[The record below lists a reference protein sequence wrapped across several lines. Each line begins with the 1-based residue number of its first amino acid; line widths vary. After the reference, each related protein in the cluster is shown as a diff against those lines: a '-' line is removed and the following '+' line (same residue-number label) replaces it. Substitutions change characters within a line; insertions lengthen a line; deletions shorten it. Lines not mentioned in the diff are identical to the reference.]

1 MRVSIQS
8 YSHIFTSRSSAFCS
22 HLILRFRLCHFSLK
36 NMEAQ
41 AEREKALVEAEET
54 KKKAEARYI
63 TQNFYFLTKTLWLAI
78 PDLIGR
84 NVGVERHVLVDT
96 RPTITHS
103 RLLHCFYLPVLIS
116 YISYIVIQLYNIHVW
131 WVTLN
136 AEGRETTWRITQR
149 LVFHVLVCLF
159 GKLKQLTRTIKTLKD
174 SEQIDLSDQHVL
186 LISRVHDC
194 LDILHIVILRLQTCC
209 TSKVHNVEL
218 FLRLPDAKGQSQTT
232 MSYCVTGLH
241 TLGISRKRKK
251 RRSRRPTQ
259 PKRQQKTRPAPK
271 LPWEPLAASCHCFH
285 TSVTVGDG
293 VNQRSCC
300 SCTSFSRHAFRI
312 ARLQNTA
319 KMHRKQEKKQRL
331 RTRRRRTP

>member
-1 MRVSIQS
+1 
-8 YSHIFTSRSSAFCS
+8 
-22 HLILRFRLCHFSLK
+22 
-36 NMEAQ
+36 MEAQ

-194 LDILHIVILRLQTCC
+194 LDILHIVILGSRLVAHLKSTMLSFSWDFLMQKA
-209 TSKVHNVEL
+209 KVKPRCHTV
-218 FLRLPDAKGQSQTT
+218 SQVFTPLAFP
-232 MSYCVTGLH
+232 GREKN
-241 TLGISRKRKK
+241 GDREG
-251 RRSRRPTQ
+251 RRSQKGSRRRGQ
-259 PKRQQKTRPAPK
+259 RR
-271 LPWEPLAASCHCFH
+271 SCHGNPLQPPATVFTH
-285 TSVTVGDG
+285 RWPSVTVSTKGLAVLALRFLDMPSALQGCKTQRRCTESKKRSRGCAHGEEERLDG
-293 VNQRSCC
+293 C
-300 SCTSFSRHAFRI
+300 SS
-312 ARLQNTA
+312 N
-319 KMHRKQEKKQRL
+319 
-331 RTRRRRTP
+331 

>member
-1 MRVSIQS
+1 
-8 YSHIFTSRSSAFCS
+8 
-22 HLILRFRLCHFSLK
+22 
-36 NMEAQ
+36 MEAQ

-149 LVFHVLVCLF
+149 LVFHVLVACL
-159 GKLKQLTRTIKTLKD
+159 
-174 SEQIDLSDQHVL
+174 
-186 LISRVHDC
+186 
-194 LDILHIVILRLQTCC
+194 
-209 TSKVHNVEL
+209 
-218 FLRLPDAKGQSQTT
+218 
-232 MSYCVTGLH
+232 
-241 TLGISRKRKK
+241 
-251 RRSRRPTQ
+251 
-259 PKRQQKTRPAPK
+259 
-271 LPWEPLAASCHCFH
+271 AS
-285 TSVTVGDG
+285 
-293 VNQRSCC
+293 
-300 SCTSFSRHAFRI
+300 
-312 ARLQNTA
+312 
-319 KMHRKQEKKQRL
+319 
-331 RTRRRRTP
+331 